1 MAKSRIFFQ
10 QNNLTALHAQGF
22 HLRRRAAGQ
31 QPLEVGRGSRL
42 LESRVH
48 APQKPPSGEQGTLLP
63 EAHCSWYTD
72 GAI

>member
-1 MAKSRIFFQ
+1 MAKSCIFFQ

-31 QPLEVGRGSRL
+31 QPLGGGARVSASR
-42 LESRVH
+42 EQGPRSTKT
-48 APQKPPSGEQGTLLP
+48 AFGEQETLLP
-63 EAHCSWYTD
+63 EAHRSWYTD